1 MIAGSGDAGGP
12 EGYAYLGPDMATGA
26 YLTLAIIAVVSATS
40 TGVVQAARVLDQREQ
55 YRALALAGAGEPA
68 LHAARTREVALP
80 LAVTVAVAGGMVL
93 ALLVPF
99 SSVIGPELLLRF
111 GVAVVA
117 AVGLMVAAVTVSRPL
132 VRSVCRVP

>member
-1 MIAGSGDAGGP
+1 
-12 EGYAYLGPDMATGA
+12 
-26 YLTLAIIAVVSATS
+26 
-40 TGVVQAARVLDQREQ
+40 
-55 YRALALAGAGEPA
+55 
-68 LHAARTREVALP
+68 VALP

-99 SSVIGPELLLRF
+99 SSVIGPELLLLRF

-117 AVGLMVAAVTVSRPL
+117 AVVLMLAAVTVSRPL